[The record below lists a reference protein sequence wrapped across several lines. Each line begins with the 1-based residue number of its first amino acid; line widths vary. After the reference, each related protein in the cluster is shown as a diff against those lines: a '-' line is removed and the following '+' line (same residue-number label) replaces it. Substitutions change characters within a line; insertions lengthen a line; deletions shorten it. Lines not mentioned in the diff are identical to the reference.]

1 MVAVALRLASS
12 VGVPALG
19 AAPFPVSGSIAIGS
33 RVVAAA
39 TLAFLA
45 VRKLRDLAIH
55 ALVKT
60 ASVDL
65 HELIFDGLQAPT
77 FSDEAG
83 PRRALSSSGTTRD
96 FHVPD
101 NRKLENR
108 SEISQ

>member
-19 AAPFPVSGSIAIGS
+19 AAPFPVSGWVAIGA
-33 RVVAAA
+33 RMVAAF

-45 VRKLRDLAIH
+45 VRELRDLVMR
-55 ALVKT
+55 ALAKT

-77 FSDEAG
+77 FSGEVG
-83 PRRALSSSGTTRD
+83 PRRALSSFEAARG
-96 FHVPD
+96 FHVSD
-101 NRKLENR
+101 NRKIELGGKVG
-108 SEISQ
+108 Q